1 MSRPA
6 LIALLA
12 LLLAAPPALADATR
26 NKILRECQ
34 SGRLTGDYT
43 AREIRDARNNIPDD
57 LDQYTDCRDV
67 LTRALLSRA
76 GGDSGSGGGGT
87 GGGGGGGTGGGES
100 AAPLTPSTDA
110 DKQALE
116 QAAGAGE
123 VPVNVAGRPVTPG
136 ETAFRNDLPG
146 TLIVLLA
153 LLAAAAVAG
162 LAPQIRRRAPLS
174 ATCPPWPIRLAA
186 RGGAPSRSRSR
197 VSRATGCWLPA
208 SP

>member
-1 MSRPA
+1 MLRPA
-6 LIALLA
+6 VIALLA
-12 LLLAAPPALADATR
+12 LLLAAPTAAADATR

-34 SGRLTGDYT
+34 SGSLSGDYT

-87 GGGGGGGTGGGES
+87 GGGGGGTGGGES

-116 QAAGAGE
+116 QAAAAGE
-123 VPVNVAGRPVTPG
+123 APVNVAGRPVTPG
-136 ETAFRNDLPG
+136 ESAFRNDLPG
-146 TLIVLLA
+146 TLLVLLA

-162 LAPQIRRRAPLS
+162 LGPQIRRRAPSLRRVL
-174 ATCPPWPIRLAA
+174 P
-186 RGGAPSRSRSR
+186 GRS
-197 VSRATGCWLPA
+197 G
-208 SP
+208 

>member
-1 MSRPA
+1 MRTA

-34 SGRLTGDYT
+34 TGRLTGDYT

-76 GGDSGSGGGGT
+76 GGGDSGSGGGSGGA
-87 GGGGGGGTGGGES
+87 GGGGGGGTGGEP

-116 QAAGAGE
+116 QAADAA
-123 VPVNVAGRPVTPG
+123 PVNVAGRPVTPG
-136 ETAFRNDLPG
+136 ESAFRNDLP
-146 TLIVLLA
+146 TPLLVLLA

-162 LAPQIRRRAPLS
+162 LAPMLRRRAPS
-174 ATCPPWPIRLAA
+174 LAA
-186 RGGAPSRSRSR
+186 IRRVVPGRS
-197 VSRATGCWLPA
+197 G
-208 SP
+208 